1 MEIKV
6 QSKFK
11 KSLIKFHNKSVGE
24 KIILI
29 VFFLFFL
36 TEAIAQVVP
45 FLWVINNSLKTQAEY
60 DASTFAITRSWQFSN
75 FIKVFSEFT
84 VSGDIGY
91 WTMLLNSLWQSGM
104 FLFFNLLSSM
114 LLAYALA
121 KFNFPGHGFLYGLLI
136 FVQTIPILGTGAAGY
151 KIRYAMGIINNP
163 WLIWITF
170 SGAFD
175 YSCFILYGTFKGVS
189 KSYSESAE
197 MDGANEFIILG
208 KVVFPQVFPC
218 IVALLVTNFV
228 SIWNDY
234 TTAQLYLNEYP
245 NLAYGMFLFQK
256 DSAYKKDGKAIYFAA
271 LIISSLPGIILYS
284 ASQNLIIKNMAVGG
298 IKG

>member
-1 MEIKV
+1 MEVKT
-6 QSKFK
+6 QSKVK

-36 TEAIAQVVP
+36 TEAIMQLTP
-45 FLWVINNSLKTQAEY
+45 FLWVINNALKTQREY
-60 DASTFAITRSWQFSN
+60 DASTFALTTTWQFSN
-75 FIKVFSEFT
+75 FKFVFSDFI
-84 VSGDIGY
+84 VGNDIGY
-91 WTMLLNSLWQSGM
+91 WTMLINSVWQSGM

-121 KFNFPGHGFLYGLLI
+121 KFNFPGRSFLYGLLI

-151 KIRYAMGIINNP
+151 KIRYALGIINNP
-163 WLIWITF
+163 GLIWITF
-170 SGAFD
+170 ASGFD
-175 YSCFILYGTFKGVS
+175 YSCFILFGTFRGVS

-197 MDGANEFIILG
+197 MDGANEFIILAN
-208 KVVFPQVFPC
+208 VVFPQVFPC
-218 IVALLVTNFV
+218 LLALLVTNFV
-228 SIWNDY
+228 GIWNDY
-234 TTAQLYLNEYP
+234 TTSQLYLNNYP

-256 DSAYKKDGKAIYFAA
+256 GATYLKNGKGIYFAA
-271 LIISSLPGIILYS
+271 LVISALPGIILYS
-284 ASQNLIIKNMAVGG
+284 CSQNLIIKNMAVGG